1 MLTTDSFHDYD
12 SNIMV
17 KIKFIRSC
25 GAGKVGEIKEVTE
38 NVAQTSIA
46 YQNAVLFTEKEK
58 PKPKAKKKAAKK
70 VAKAKPP
77 VDAER

>member
-1 MLTTDSFHDYD
+1 MLTTDSFHDYE

-58 PKPKAKKKAAKK
+58 PKAKKKAAKK